1 MTLQPQ
7 PNRKTGQIQM
17 TANNNL
23 VSLAQQLAADLY
35 SDIGLAKTREE
46 HIRVTA
52 RANAASALL
61 TEMGAPLYEFTEA
74 TFTSGKDE

>member
-17 TANNNL
+17 PGNNNIQK
-23 VSLAQQLAADLY
+23 LAQDLAASLY
-35 SDIGLAKTREE
+35 DDIALAKTREE

-52 RANAASALL
+52 RANAAAELIA
-61 TEMGAPLYEFTEA
+61 EMNIPLYEFEEA

>member
-17 TANNNL
+17 PGNNN
-23 VSLAQQLAADLY
+23 VQKLAQDLAASLY
-35 SDIGLAKTREE
+35 DDIALAKTREE
-46 HIRVTA
+46 HIRITA
-52 RANAASALL
+52 RANAAAELL
-61 TEMGAPLYEFTEA
+61 AEMNIPLYEFDQA